1 MTRTIRLALAGLSL
15 VAAAALTVFATA
27 LPAVARAS
35 SGTTVSQTYPWNS
48 DSMAVDVP
56 ADVDYRPGPAWHL
69 TITAPERTLRQ
80 LVVEN
85 GRIRAKPHSCFSLIP
100 FCISFGTDVEDT
112 VHVEISGP
120 ALRAISVDGAARI
133 RLHQVHQ
140 DRLALKIDGSGT
152 VRGTGTVQDLSVA
165 IDGSGDIHLGR
176 LIEQR
181 ARVGISGSGKVSIAP
196 TDSVTVRIN
205 GAGKVWL
212 HSNPAHVST
221 HIDGAGEVR
230 RVAAER

>member
-1 MTRTIRLALAGLSL
+1 MTRTTRLALAGLSL
-15 VAAAALTVFATA
+15 GAAAALTVFGTA
-27 LPAVARAS
+27 LPAVAHAS
-35 SGTTVSQTYPWNS
+35 GGTAVSQTYPWSS
-48 DSMAVDVP
+48 DSMVVDVP
-56 ADVDYRPGPAWHL
+56 ADVEYRPGPTWHL

-85 GRIRAKPHSCFSLIP
+85 GRIRAKPHTCFSLIP

-112 VHVEISGP
+112 VHVEVSGP
-120 ALRAISVDGAARI
+120 ALRAISIDGAARI

-140 DRLALKIDGSGT
+140 DRLALKIDGSGK
-152 VRGTGTVQDLSVA
+152 VRGSGTVQDLSVL
-165 IDGSGDIHLGR
+165 IDGAGDVHLGR
-176 LIEQR
+176 LIEQQ
-181 ARVGISGSGKVSIAP
+181 ARIGINGSGKVSIAP
-196 TDSVTVRIN
+196 TDRVTVRIN

-230 RVAAER
+230 RVAAGH

>member
-15 VAAAALTVFATA
+15 AAAAALTVFGTA

-35 SGTTVSQTYPWNS
+35 SGTTVSKTYPWNS
-48 DSMAVDVP
+48 DSMVVDVS

-85 GRIRAKPHSCFSLIP
+85 GRIRAKPHSCFSLVP

-120 ALRAISVDGAARI
+120 ALRAISVEGAARI

-140 DRLALKIDGSGT
+140 DRLALKIDGSGK

-176 LIEQR
+176 MIEQR
-181 ARVGISGSGKVSIAP
+181 ARVGINGSGKVSIAP
-196 TDSVTVRIN
+196 TDSLTVRIN

-230 RVAAER
+230 RVAAGG

>member
-1 MTRTIRLALAGLSL
+1 MTRTTRLALAGLSL
-15 VAAAALTVFATA
+15 GAAAALTVFATA
-27 LPAVARAS
+27 LPSVARAS
-35 SGTTVSQTYPWNS
+35 SGTTVSQTYPWSS
-48 DSMAVDVP
+48 DSMVVDVP

-85 GRIRAKPHSCFSLIP
+85 GRIRAKPHTCFSLIP
-100 FCISFGTDVEDT
+100 FCVSFGTDVQDT
-112 VHVEISGP
+112 VHVEVSGP

-133 RLHQVHQ
+133 RLHQLHQ
-140 DRLALKIDGSGT
+140 DRLALKIDGSGK

-165 IDGSGDIHLGR
+165 IDGAGDIHLGR
-176 LIEQR
+176 LIEQQ
-181 ARVGISGSGKVSIAP
+181 ARVAINGSGKVSIAP

>member
-1 MTRTIRLALAGLSL
+1 MTRTTRLALAGLSL
-15 VAAAALTVFATA
+15 GAAAALTVFATV
-27 LPAVARAS
+27 LPSVARAS
-35 SGTTVSQTYPWNS
+35 SGTTVSRTYPWSS
-48 DSMAVDVP
+48 DSMVVDVP
-56 ADVDYRPGPAWHL
+56 ADVDYRPAPAWHL

-85 GRIRAKPHSCFSLIP
+85 GRIRAKPHTCFSLIP
-100 FCISFGTDVEDT
+100 FCVSFGTDVQDT
-112 VHVEISGP
+112 VHVEVSGP
-120 ALRAISVDGAARI
+120 ALHAISVDGAARI
-133 RLHQVHQ
+133 RLHQLHQ
-140 DRLALKIDGSGT
+140 DRLALKIDGSGK

-165 IDGSGDIHLGR
+165 IDGAGDIHLGR
-176 LIEQR
+176 LTEQQ
-181 ARVGISGSGKVSIAP
+181 ARVAINGSGKVSIAP